1 MPSRYLFQF
10 AQVHSEF
17 RVPELQSISEL
28 NGFTVRFLDDPE
40 CNDPERPFMVL
51 ELENEEQA
59 RILAKRCILVKAI
72 YDYYGHGSSYAD
84 LHKTNQSNREKWA
97 AYIPDTSFKFFVSA
111 FNHKIPQRRQRDVI
125 ESFAYMGFLGEI
137 NMKNP
142 DVMFSC
148 FEECE

>member
-59 RILAKRCILVKAI
+59 RILAKRCILVK
-72 YDYYGHGSSYAD
+72 
-84 LHKTNQSNREKWA
+84 
-97 AYIPDTSFKFFVSA
+97 FVRAPLVVVDS
-111 FNHKIPQRRQRDVI
+111 
-125 ESFAYMGFLGEI
+125 
-137 NMKNP
+137 
-142 DVMFSC
+142 
-148 FEECE
+148 